1 MSNAPQQDNGQNTGQ
16 DNGQD
21 NEQNNNPVFSS
32 ESYTAEVSE
41 GNGRN
46 PIITISATAVDS
58 NDGNGDRITYSII
71 GGNDDNLFSIGAS
84 NGKIRLVSSSLDYES
99 VSSTRYTLIVEA
111 SDGTNSA
118 RVEVVIDILDVNDN
132 TPTLTYSGGEIHF
145 KENASGVISY
155 EFFEISDADSDDANE
170 FSFEI
175 TGAHGDKFDVIDVG
189 GIWALTI
196 KDEEEFDA
204 EEIDEVKL
212 KIRVNDGAHTSNEID
227 VTVKIDDSNDE
238 EPIVQPIGLAV
249 SVAEDIA
256 VGSYIT
262 RVFAVDDDA
271 NSVLTYRI
279 IDSDAAA
286 FFAID
291 PRHGVITLKKAL
303 DYESNTNHNFV
314 VEVWDGVHSTEATV
328 TVSVRNKV
336 EVAPVLSSTGT
347 ARIMENVLGA
357 PTGLNLNVID
367 SETDAELEF
376 TIAGAEAGQFE
387 IVSDGSTGW
396 LLKLTANATFDYEQ
410 AQSIPLTI
418 TANNG
423 TLDSNTLEVAVAVV
437 DANDNA
443 PQFSKDK
450 YRTSISEDAAPGS
463 AVSMVMVSDVDA
475 SNQSITLSIIDG
487 NDDGRFSIDN
497 DGTLR
502 TAKAL
507 DYETTTKYDLTIE
520 AVDDAGNSST
530 SEVKLDVLDVND
542 NAPVLT
548 ASATTASIVENEL
561 LALTGII
568 FEVADRDNKSYY
580 YEDFTI
586 SSDDAIDY
594 SDHFRVAE
602 VLIGNE
608 GALQLFTK
616 GEARY
621 AIDYETSQV
630 INLKIKAHDDHFDSN
645 EIAVTLTVLNVND
658 NAPTLNITSTHQDN
672 DGNHY
677 GQVMELDSTAP
688 LTGYT
693 MRITDLD
700 GNLTAPSD
708 FQIEMRDNFRSTL
721 EIADKFEFV
730 RDGNQ
735 WLLQLK
741 RGEVISFDEQLQSTD
756 EAKITGTLDVH
767 VFDGEHWSESASLTI
782 QVLGIN
788 NNPPVLTTL
797 DASDVSVVEGRAGVA
812 TGIYFIV
819 SDIDGGGLSGN
830 DFTIT
835 GDQAG
840 KFTMATEM
848 VDYRD
853 SDRIFALKLK
863 ETLSLDH
870 DDGDTLNL
878 KVKAHDGV
886 FDSEIIDVVVRVH
899 ERNDNLT
906 FAQKL
911 YSAFHPENAP
921 VDPNDTSTSALIQ
934 VAALSQDETVQ
945 ISYSIT
951 AGNDDGLFAI
961 NADSGM
967 ISLRNMLDAESAARH
982 TLTITATAKDDS
994 TNSATTELVVYVQN
1008 KEDAA
1013 VAFPDDDITIFIA
1026 EDADVGTLLTTLN
1039 AANADIGNR
1048 AIYNIVYEGGEDEFL
1063 VRDADYYFELNQV
1076 TGALRTN
1083 RALDYETKQSHI
1095 LKVSVNES
1103 TFADVTVFVTDLN
1116 DNAPTV
1122 INSFYTSPRSNLLAE
1137 NVAGALAN
1145 GSKIEILI
1153 GAIVG
1158 DLDSDAVN
1166 NFTYTIGGARAELF
1180 EMVATSHTNALGE
1193 RLWQIKLKDEVM
1205 VDYEETEKF
1214 DLTVRFN
1221 DGVHDSEEIEFTLW
1235 VSDEN
1240 DASQLGASSY
1250 AFSISETALIGA
1262 RISQITATDP
1272 DKDAVLVYS
1281 ISGGNDDGLFAIDA
1295 ETGILRVA
1303 KSLDAAMMARHNL
1316 TVSVSDRGVASTASV
1331 AIEVAAS
1338 DGIFTATGALT
1349 GAVADDPA
1357 ATSAIVATANLSNPR
1372 APDGTAHGRALG
1384 AGQFSIRGA
1393 DAPDAPDAPQQKIG
1407 DYGTLT
1413 FTPAPNGNSGNWR
1426 YELDRS
1432 LASIRAMTASDMA
1445 TETFNLVYTTIGN
1458 SPEAYTAPLTIT
1470 ITGADNPMSF
1480 TEPVAYHFSLDENAG
1495 ADTPIGTVL
1504 ANDPEL
1510 AIQPSIAYSIT
1521 SGDTDR
1527 FAINADSGMISLIG
1541 AVDFET
1547 AARHNLE
1554 ITAISADATATVNV
1568 QINVQD
1574 INEAPSFA
1582 NSLYTGTISEAAAL
1596 NSEITTITATD
1607 IDAGEVFTYAISG
1620 GNDDGIFAIDA
1631 STGVVSLARAGLD
1644 FETAPSHDLTIEV
1657 TDSGGLTASTLL
1669 RISITDANDTPQF
1682 AQSIYHVDLPEDS
1695 RTGDVLATLTA
1706 SDGDAGDSLTYSI
1719 SAGNDDGLFAID
1731 ANTGVLSY
1739 IGNIF
1744 LGYETAQQSF
1754 DVTIMASDGTATATT
1769 IARIAVS
1776 DVNEFAPIFT
1786 PATITKLHTENT
1798 PFTYDVSA
1806 GVSDGDGA
1814 AQLTY
1819 SIKSGTGAEL
1829 FEIGAETGILRNIEM
1844 LDYEG
1849 AHGTRFP
1856 LNIEVSDGDNTANL
1870 TFNIFLEDVNDN
1882 PLYLLASSPIGTVAE
1897 NTRPNL
1903 ALVQIEISD
1912 ADSAAAQAAIEGQ
1925 ITGDQADKF
1934 MLNMTTLQGKNYANL
1949 FLKPNETLDYEE
1961 ASLLRLAVSISDG
1974 VFTSNSQDVLLVVR
1988 DVDEPLS
1995 LEGALSGQ
2003 VQDAPNPSAPIVAT
2017 GAITGLYDPEGITSV
2032 PMGSLALKADTD
2044 TNGAYGDFRFTLD
2057 AGETN
2062 SGVWTYTLDTTA
2074 TNTRALTDGR
2084 IVTETFTL
2092 VYTTT
2097 SGEAY
2102 EEDVVI
2108 TIIGGA
2114 DPVVFS
2120 QPNGYAYALSED
2132 AQSGTEV
2139 GKVEASDVDVGAVHD
2154 IKYVIESGNDDD
2166 IFAIDAD
2173 TGIISI
2179 IAALDYETAEEHIL
2193 VVKAEDK
2200 GVEAGTATAEVT
2212 IAVSD
2217 VNDNAPMFE
2226 AATIAVTV
2234 DEDAAMGHEVVQVVA
2249 SDIDTNTTLTYNI
2262 TAGNEAGHFSIDESD
2277 GTISVAAALDFE
2289 VAPMEYLLKVEA
2301 SDGTNSNTQDV
2312 SITLNDI
2319 NEAPEF
2325 AQSIYTATLVE
2336 NVAVGT
2342 IVATITAED
2351 IDAGSVLNYRI
2362 SGGNQNGLFAIDA
2375 TSGAVRVARA
2385 LDFETASVHRLEIE
2399 ASDADDATTTAREGN
2414 FAATELRVS
2423 VTDIGA
2429 QGISFSGDFAGTI
2442 TEDMLASGAT
2452 ELTASGA
2459 VQVAN
2464 QPAGTTLT
2472 FLTAS
2477 QDSTSTAVQVATVN
2491 DKLQMTTS
2499 YGMLEFDAATGAWEY
2514 RASNSNPL
2522 VQALRTGESVVENF
2536 VMAAQ
2541 VDGESKK
2548 TTIAITIN
2556 GVDEV
2561 LHFVDENGARATDF
2575 MPELTLDVN
2584 DAGIGT
2590 LDGAVVSAGLAGRIG
2605 GLQTAAN
2612 LRFAFDEEVSASIK
2626 SLFLL
2631 NSSTGALVYRGTKD
2645 NLHDYGGEITLAL
2658 VASAPAETTK
2668 TLPFTAVV
2676 KPNLFFDDVGVYALE
2691 VSEHA
2696 EQGAVVGAMAVTNQ
2710 GNDEALTYRLV
2721 GDAPNSGFGPRFSID
2736 ASGVIRLNVALDF
2749 EVTSSYSLAVEAR
2762 TTGGDTIDKAI
2773 TIQVA
2778 NADDGIA
2785 VIDIDQSAP
2794 DLVVG
2799 TILTA
2804 RVITEDPDGVE
2815 DASSALWQW
2824 FYKSAPDTP
2833 IATGEIYTIREEDR
2847 GEKLGV
2853 KRVYEDSI
2861 GDTSTTLQLKTPVKR
2876 VHVNPENP
2884 TEQDHHM
2891 KAKDGQAST
2900 IIAGDGADDIQ
2911 DGTRNDVIIGGKGDD
2926 KINLGGNTNH
2936 DDEDEVIYT
2945 MGDHMAKDGGD
2956 QITGFT
2962 RGRDKFI
2969 FAMDSTPE
2977 SAGITDMDA
2986 FLDYVRN
2993 GTEQVNDDQ
3002 FLVQLNFIFLPDD
3015 TPMLDG
3021 LLFHFSNADYFD
3033 GGRVSVPMVMLS
3045 FAESMSK
3052 DEVIAVFGSDKSD
3065 VHANVNGN
3073 GILTNLDYLDDLL
3086 GGDDALGFQINE
3098 VV

>member
-1 MSNAPQQDNGQNTGQ
+1 MSNTPQQNTGQDNGQNTGQ
-16 DNGQD
+16 DNA
-21 NEQNNNPVFSS
+21 QNNNPVFSS
-32 ESYTAEVSE
+32 ESYTAEISE

-46 PIITISATAVDS
+46 PIVTISATAVES
-58 NDGNGDRITYSII
+58 SDRITYSII
-71 GGNDDNLFSIGAS
+71 GGNDDGLFSIGAS
-84 NGKIRLVSSSLDYES
+84 NGKIRPAASSLDYES
-99 VSSTRYTLIVEA
+99 VSSARYTLIVEA

-145 KENASGVISY
+145 NENASGIISY
-155 EFFEISDADSDDANE
+155 EFFEISDADSDDANA
-170 FSFEI
+170 FNFEI
-175 TGAHGDKFDVIDVG
+175 TGVHNDKFEVVDVG
-189 GIWALTI
+189 GIWALKI

-279 IDSDAAA
+279 IDNDARA

-303 DYESNTNHNFV
+303 DYESNTNHNFI
-314 VEVWDGVHSTEATV
+314 VEVWDGVYSTEATV
-328 TVSVRNKV
+328 TVSVTNVV

-357 PTGLNLNVID
+357 PTGLKLNVID
-367 SETDAELEF
+367 IETDADLEF
-376 TIAGAEAGQFE
+376 TIAGVESAQFE
-387 IVSDGSTGW
+387 IVSDSSTGW
-396 LLKLTANATFDYEQ
+396 LLKLKANAMFDYEQ
-410 AQSIPLTI
+410 AQSIPLSI

-423 TLDSNTLEVAVAVV
+423 VVDSNTLEVMVAVV

-443 PQFSKDK
+443 PQFSQSRYGK
-450 YRTSISEDAAPGS
+450 TMSEDAALGS
-463 AVSMVMVSDVDA
+463 IVTTVIASDVDA
-475 SNQSITLSIIDG
+475 SNQSITFSIIDG
-487 NDDGRFSIDN
+487 NDDGRFSIDS
-497 DGTLR
+497 DGIVRLV
-502 TAKAL
+502 KAL
-507 DYETTTKYDLTIE
+507 DRETASEHEITVE
-520 AVDDAGNSST
+520 AVDDAGNSNT
-530 SEVKLDVLDVND
+530 VKVGVSVRDVND

-548 ASATTASIVENEL
+548 ISTTTGSVLENETE
-561 LALTGII
+561 ALTGII
-568 FEVADRDNKSYY
+568 IEVADKDDEYRFSY
-580 YEDFTI
+580 DFTI
-586 SSDDAIDY
+586 TSDDAIDY
-594 SDHFRVAE
+594 SEHFE
-602 VLIGNE
+602 VSIVWPFGGEKRLE
-608 GALQLFTK
+608 LVTK
-616 GEARY
+616 GQKRY
-621 AIDYETSQV
+621 YLDYETSQV
-630 INLKIKAHDDHFDSN
+630 INLKIKANDGDFDSN

-672 DGNHY
+672 DGAHY
-677 GQVMELDSTAP
+677 GQVTELDSTAP
-688 LTGYT
+688 LTGYA

-700 GNLTAPSD
+700 GDLIAPSD

-721 EIADKFEFV
+721 ELADKFEFV

-741 RGEVISFDEQLQSTD
+741 PGEVISFDEQLQSTN
-756 EAKITGTLDVH
+756 EAKITGSLDVR
-767 VFDGEHWSESASLTI
+767 VFDGEHWSESESLTI

-797 DASDVSVVEGRAGVA
+797 GTADASVVEARTGIT
-812 TGIYFIV
+812 TGIYFII
-819 SDIDGGGLSGN
+819 SDIDGGSLSGN
-830 DFTIT
+830 DFIIT

-848 VDYRD
+848 VDYRG

-899 ERNDNLT
+899 EFNDNLT

-911 YSAFHPENAP
+911 YSTFHPENTP
-921 VDPNDTSTSALIQ
+921 IDPNDASTSALIQ
-934 VAALSQDETVQ
+934 VAAISQDETVQ

-967 ISLRNMLDAESAARH
+967 ISARNMLDAESAARH
-982 TLTITATAKDDS
+982 TLTVTATAKDDS

-1013 VAFPDDDITIFIA
+1013 IAFPDDDIRIFIS
-1026 EDADVGTLLTTLN
+1026 EDVDVGTLLTTLN
-1039 AANADIGNR
+1039 AANADVGNR
-1048 AIYNIVYEGGEDEFL
+1048 VIYNIVYEGGETEFL

-1095 LKVSVNES
+1095 LKVSANET
-1103 TFADVTVFVTDLN
+1103 TFADVTVFVRDVN
-1116 DNAPTV
+1116 DNAPIV
-1122 INSFYTSPRSNLLAE
+1122 INSFYGRSQANILAE
-1137 NVAGALAN
+1137 NVAGA
-1145 GSKIEILI
+1145 KIYNLGYEALPGI
-1153 GAIVG
+1153 IVI
-1158 DLDSDAVN
+1158 DFDSDAVN
-1166 NFTYTIGGARAELF
+1166 NFTYTIGGDSAELF
-1180 EMVATSHTNALGE
+1180 EMVETSHASVLGE
-1193 RLWQIKLKDEVM
+1193 QLWEIKLKAGVM

-1221 DGVHDSEEIEFTLW
+1221 DGVHDSNEIAFTLW

-1240 DASQLGASSY
+1240 DAPQLGATSY
-1250 AFSISETALIGA
+1250 AFRISETALIGEN
-1262 RISQITATDP
+1262 ISQITAIDP
-1272 DKDAVLVYS
+1272 DEDAVLVYS
-1281 ISGGNDDGLFAIDA
+1281 ISGGNADALFAIDA

-1316 TVSVSDRGVASTASV
+1316 TVAVSDRGVASTASV

-1372 APDGTAHGRALG
+1372 APDGTALE

-1393 DAPDAPDAPQQKIG
+1393 DFPDAPDAPDAPQQKIG
-1407 DYGTLT
+1407 DYGTLS
-1413 FTPAPNGNSGNWR
+1413 FTPAADGNGGTWR

-1432 LASIRAMTASDMA
+1432 LTSTRALTAGDMV
-1445 TETFNLVYTTIGN
+1445 TDTFNLVYTTIGN
-1458 SPEAYTAPLTIT
+1458 TPETYTAPLTIT
-1470 ITGADNPMSF
+1470 ITGADNPISF
-1480 TEPVAYHFSLDENAG
+1480 TEAVAYHFSLDENA
-1495 ADTPIGTVL
+1495 AIDTAIGTVL

-1510 AIQPSIAYSIT
+1510 AIQPSIRYAIT
-1521 SGDTDR
+1521 SGDTDM

-1541 AVDFET
+1541 AVDFEIT
-1547 AARHNLE
+1547 ANYILE
-1554 ITAISADATATVNV
+1554 ITATSADATATVNV

-1682 AQSIYHVDLPEDS
+1682 AQSIYHVDLPEDATS
-1695 RTGDVLATLTA
+1695 GDVLTTLTA

-1731 ANTGVLSY
+1731 ANTGVFSY

-1754 DVTIMASDGTATATT
+1754 DVTIMVSDGTATATT
-1769 IARIAVS
+1769 IAHIAVS

-1829 FEIGAETGILRNIEM
+1829 FEIGAETGILRNLEM

-1849 AHGTRFP
+1849 EHGTRFP
-1856 LNIEVSDGDNTANL
+1856 LNIEVSDGDNTARL

-1882 PLYLLASSPIGTVAE
+1882 PLYLLASSPIGTVTE

-1912 ADSAAAQAAIEGQ
+1912 ADSASLQSAIEGQ

-1995 LEGALSGQ
+1995 LEGALFGQ
-2003 VQDAPNPSAPIVAT
+2003 VQDAPNPSAPITTT
-2017 GAITGLYDPEGITSV
+2017 GAITGLYDPEGITAV
-2032 PMGSLALKADTD
+2032 PMGSLALKADSD

-2074 TNTRALTDGR
+2074 TNTRALTEGR
-2084 IVTETFTL
+2084 MVTETFTL

-2097 SGEAY
+2097 SGAAY

-2114 DPVVFS
+2114 DPLVFS
-2120 QPNGYAYALSED
+2120 QPDGYAYALAED

-2139 GKVEASDVDVGAVHD
+2139 GRVDASDVDVGVVHD

-2179 IAALDYETAEEHIL
+2179 IGALDYETAEEHIL

-2200 GVEAGTATAEVT
+2200 GVEAGTTTAEVT

-2226 AATIAVTV
+2226 AAAIAVTV
-2234 DEDAAMGHEVVQVVA
+2234 DENATMNHEVVQVVA

-2262 TAGNEAGHFSIDESD
+2262 TAGNEAGHFSIDASD

-2289 VAPMEYLLKVEA
+2289 VAPMQYLLKVEA

-2325 AQSIYTATLVE
+2325 AESIYTATLVE

-2362 SGGNQNGLFAIDA
+2362 SGGNQNGLFAIDE
-2375 TSGAVRVARA
+2375 TSGVVRVARP
-2385 LDFETASVHRLEIE
+2385 LDYETASLHRLEIE
-2399 ASDADDATTTAREGN
+2399 ASDADDPNTSAREGN
-2414 FAATELRVS
+2414 FAVTELRVA
-2423 VTDIGA
+2423 VTDVGA

-2477 QDSTSTAVQVATVN
+2477 QDSTSAVVQVATIN

-2522 VQALRTGESVVENF
+2522 VQTLRTGESVVENF

-2548 TTIAITIN
+2548 ATIAITIN

-2561 LHFVDENGARATDF
+2561 LHFVDENGARAADF

-2590 LDGAVVSAGLAGRIG
+2590 LDGAVVSAGLAARIG
-2605 GLQTAAN
+2605 GLQTASH
-2612 LRFAFDEEVSASIK
+2612 LQFAFADSVSASIK

-2658 VASAPAETTK
+2658 VASAPAETTD

-2676 KPNLFFDDVGVYALE
+2676 KPNLFFDDAGVYALE

-2804 RVITEDPDGVE
+2804 RVITEDPDGVG
-2815 DASSALWQW
+2815 DANSAVWQW
-2824 FYKSAPDTP
+2824 FYKSAPDTV

-2853 KRVYEDSI
+2853 RRVYEDSI

-2884 TEQDHHM
+2884 SEQDHHM

-2986 FLDYVRN
+2986 FLNYVRN

-3045 FAESMSK
+3045 FAEAMSK
-3052 DEVIAVFGSDKSD
+3052 DDVIAVFGSDKSD

-3086 GGDDALGFQINE
+3086 GGEDALGFQINE

>member
-1 MSNAPQQDNGQNTGQ
+1 MSNTPQQNTGQDNGQNTGQ
-16 DNGQD
+16 DNA
-21 NEQNNNPVFSS
+21 QNNNPVFSS
-32 ESYTAEVSE
+32 ESYTAEISE

-46 PIITISATAVDS
+46 PIVTISATAVDS
-58 NDGNGDRITYSII
+58 SDRITYSII
-71 GGNDDNLFSIGAS
+71 GGNDDGLFSIGAS
-84 NGKIRLVSSSLDYES
+84 NGKIRPAASNLDYES
-99 VSSTRYTLIVEA
+99 VSSARYTLIVEA

-145 KENASGVISY
+145 NENASGIISY
-155 EFFEISDADSDDANE
+155 EFFEISDADSDDANA
-170 FSFEI
+170 FNFEI
-175 TGAHGDKFDVIDVG
+175 TGVHNDKFEVVDVG
-189 GIWALTI
+189 GIWALKI

-279 IDSDAAA
+279 IDNDARA

-291 PRHGVITLKKAL
+291 PRHGVITLKKPL
-303 DYESNTNHNFV
+303 DYETNTNHNFI
-314 VEVWDGVHSTEATV
+314 VEVWDGVYSTEATV
-328 TVSVRNKV
+328 TVSVTNVV

-357 PTGLNLNVID
+357 PTGLKLNVID
-367 SETDAELEF
+367 IETDADLEF
-376 TIAGAEAGQFE
+376 TIAGTESAQFE
-387 IVSDGSTGW
+387 IVSDSSTGW
-396 LLKLTANATFDYEQ
+396 LLKLTANAMFDYEQ

-423 TLDSNTLEVAVAVV
+423 VVDSNTLEVMVAVV

-443 PQFSKDK
+443 PQFSQSRYGK
-450 YRTSISEDAAPGS
+450 TMSEDAALGS
-463 AVSMVMVSDVDA
+463 IVTTVIASDVDA
-475 SNQSITLSIIDG
+475 SNQSITFSIIDG
-487 NDDGRFSIDN
+487 NDDGRFSIDS
-497 DGTLR
+497 DGIVRLV
-502 TAKAL
+502 KAL
-507 DYETTTKYDLTIE
+507 DRETASEHEITVE
-520 AVDDAGNSST
+520 AVDDAGNSNT
-530 SEVKLDVLDVND
+530 VKVGVSVRDVND

-548 ASATTASIVENEL
+548 ISTTTGSVLENETE
-561 LALTGII
+561 ALTGII
-568 FEVADRDNKSYY
+568 IEVADKDDEYRFSY
-580 YEDFTI
+580 DFTI
-586 SSDDAIDY
+586 TSDDAIDY
-594 SDHFRVAE
+594 SEHFE
-602 VLIGNE
+602 VSIVWPFGGEKRLE
-608 GALQLFTK
+608 LVTK
-616 GEARY
+616 GQKRY
-621 AIDYETSQV
+621 YLDYETSQV
-630 INLKIKAHDDHFDSN
+630 INLKIKANDGDFDSN

-672 DGNHY
+672 DGAHY
-677 GQVMELDSTAP
+677 GQVTELDSTAP

-700 GNLTAPSD
+700 GDLIAPSD

-721 EIADKFEFV
+721 ELADKFEFV

-741 RGEVISFDEQLQSTD
+741 PGEVISFDEQLQSTN
-756 EAKITGTLDVH
+756 EAKISGSLDVR
-767 VFDGEHWSESASLTI
+767 VFDGEHWSESENLTI

-797 DASDVSVVEGRAGVA
+797 GTADASVVEARTGIT

-819 SDIDGGGLSGN
+819 SDIDGGSLSGN

-848 VDYRD
+848 VDYRG

-899 ERNDNLT
+899 EFNDNLT

-911 YSAFHPENAP
+911 YSTFHPENTP
-921 VDPNDTSTSALIQ
+921 IDPNDASTSALIQ

-967 ISLRNMLDAESAARH
+967 ISARNMLDAESAARH
-982 TLTITATAKDDS
+982 ILTVTATAKDDS
-994 TNSATTELVVYVQN
+994 TNSATTELVIYVQN

-1013 VAFPDDDITIFIA
+1013 IAFPDDDIRIFIS
-1026 EDADVGTLLTTLN
+1026 EDVDVGTLLTTLN
-1039 AANADIGNR
+1039 AANADVGNR
-1048 AIYNIVYEGGEDEFL
+1048 VIYNIVYEGGETEFL

-1095 LKVSVNES
+1095 LKVSANET
-1103 TFADVTVFVTDLN
+1103 TFADVTVFVRDVN
-1116 DNAPTV
+1116 DNAPIV
-1122 INSFYTSPRSNLLAE
+1122 INSFYGRSQANSLKE
-1137 NVAGALAN
+1137 NVAGA
-1145 GSKIEILI
+1145 KIYNLGYEALPGI
-1153 GAIVG
+1153 IVI
-1158 DLDSDAVN
+1158 DFDSDAVN
-1166 NFTYTIGGARAELF
+1166 NFTYTIGGDSAELF
-1180 EMVATSHTNALGE
+1180 EMVETSHASVLGE
-1193 RLWQIKLKDEVM
+1193 RLWEIKLKAGVM

-1221 DGVHDSEEIEFTLW
+1221 DGVHDSNEIAFTLW

-1240 DASQLGASSY
+1240 DAPQLGAASY
-1250 AFSISETALIGA
+1250 AFRISETALIGES
-1262 RISQITATDP
+1262 ISQITAIDP

-1281 ISGGNDDGLFAIDA
+1281 ISAGNADALFAIDA

-1303 KSLDAAMMARHNL
+1303 KALDATAVGSHNL

-1331 AIEVAAS
+1331 VIEVAAS
-1338 DGIFTATGALT
+1338 DGIFSATGALI

-1357 ATSAIVATANLSNPR
+1357 ATSAIAATANLSNLR
-1372 APDGTAHGRALG
+1372 APDGTALG

-1393 DAPDAPDAPQQKIG
+1393 DFPDAPDAPDAPQQKIG
-1407 DYGTLT
+1407 DYGTLS
-1413 FTPAPNGNSGNWR
+1413 FTPAADGNGGTWR

-1432 LASIRAMTASDMA
+1432 LTSTRALTAGDMV
-1445 TETFNLVYTTIGN
+1445 TDTFNLVYTTIGN
-1458 SPEAYTAPLTIT
+1458 TPETYTAPLTIS
-1470 ITGADNPMSF
+1470 ISGADNPMSF
-1480 TEPVAYHFSLDENAG
+1480 TEAVAYHFSLDENAG
-1495 ADTPIGTVL
+1495 ADTAIGTVL

-1510 AIQPSIAYSIT
+1510 AIQPSIRYAIT
-1521 SGDTDR
+1521 SGDTDL

-1554 ITAISADATATVNV
+1554 ITATSADATATVNV

-1596 NSEITTITATD
+1596 NSAITTITPITATD

-1631 STGVVSLARAGLD
+1631 ATGVVSLARAGLD

-1657 TDSGGLTASTLL
+1657 TDSGGLTARTLL
-1669 RISITDANDTPQF
+1669 RVSITDANDAPQF
-1682 AQSIYHVDLPEDS
+1682 AEAVYQVDLPEDATS
-1695 RTGDVLATLTA
+1695 GAVLATITA

-1754 DVTIMASDGTATATT
+1754 DITIMVSDGTATATT

-1786 PATITKLHTENT
+1786 PATITKLHSENT

-1819 SIKSGTGAEL
+1819 SITSGNDAGL
-1829 FEIGAETGILRNIEM
+1829 FEIGAETGILRNLDV

-1849 AHGTRFP
+1849 EHGTRFP
-1856 LNIEVSDGDNTANL
+1856 LDIEVSDGDNTARL

-1912 ADSAAAQAAIEGQ
+1912 ADSASLQSAIEAQ

-1995 LEGALSGQ
+1995 LEGALFGQ

-2017 GAITGLYDPEGITSV
+2017 GAITGLYDPEGITAV
-2032 PMGSLALKADTD
+2032 PMGSLALKAGTD
-2044 TNGAYGDFRFTLD
+2044 TSGAYGDFSFTLD

-2074 TNTRALTDGR
+2074 TNTRALTEGR
-2084 IVTETFTL
+2084 MVTETFTL
-2092 VYTTT
+2092 VYTAT
-2097 SGEAY
+2097 SGATY

-2108 TIIGGA
+2108 TIIGGG
-2114 DPVVFS
+2114 DPLVFS
-2120 QPNGYAYALSED
+2120 QPDGYAYALAED

-2139 GKVEASDVDVGAVHD
+2139 GRVDASDVDVGVVHD
-2154 IKYVIESGNDDD
+2154 IKYVIESGNDDAL
-2166 IFAIDAD
+2166 FAIDAD

-2193 VVKAEDK
+2193 VVKAEDQ

-2226 AATIAVTV
+2226 TAAITVTV
-2234 DEDAAMGHEVVQVVA
+2234 DENATMNHEVVQVVA
-2249 SDIDTNTTLTYNI
+2249 SDIDTNTTLTYSI

-2289 VAPMEYLLKVEA
+2289 VAPMQYLLKVEA

-2312 SITLNDI
+2312 SIALNDI

-2325 AQSIYTATLVE
+2325 AESIYTATLVE

-2342 IVATITAED
+2342 IVATITADD

-2362 SGGNQNGLFAIDA
+2362 SGGNQSGLFAIDA

-2385 LDFETASVHRLEIE
+2385 LDYETASVHRLEIE
-2399 ASDADDATTTAREGN
+2399 ASDADDPNTSAREGN

-2477 QDSTSTAVQVATVN
+2477 QDSISAVVQVATVN

-2548 TTIAITIN
+2548 ATIAITIN

-2561 LHFVDENGARATDF
+2561 LHFVDDNGARATDF

-2590 LDGAVVSAGLAGRIG
+2590 LDGAVVSAGLAGHIG

-2658 VASAPAETTK
+2658 VASAPAETTD

-2676 KPNLFFDDVGVYALE
+2676 KPNLFFDDVGVYALD

-2721 GDAPNSGFGPRFSID
+2721 GDAPNPRFSID

-2749 EVTSSYSLAVEAR
+2749 EGTSSYSLAVEAR
-2762 TTGGDTIDKAI
+2762 TTSGDTIDKAI

-2804 RVITEDPDGVE
+2804 RVITEDPDGVG
-2815 DASSALWQW
+2815 DANSAVWQW
-2824 FYKSAPDTP
+2824 FYKSDPDTV

-2853 KRVYEDSI
+2853 RRVYEDSI
-2861 GDTSTTLQLKTPVKR
+2861 GDTSVEMQLKQPVKR

-2884 TEQDHHM
+2884 SEQDHHM

-2926 KINLGGNTNH
+2926 RINLNGNTNH

-2977 SAGITDMDA
+2977 SAAITDMDA

-3045 FAESMSK
+3045 FAEAMSK
-3052 DEVIAVFGSDKSD
+3052 EEVIAVFGSDKSD